1 MKGKKKEKAS
11 FTLRHPQITLYVP
24 PKKNKN
30 TKTILGTLKNIT
42 FEDRKKPH
50 APLKTNSVN
59 SHVDS
64 CFARVN
70 LFFFTFTPNSL
81 IALLLSHESHLT
93 RSI

>member
-42 FEDRKKPH
+42 FEDRKRPH
-50 APLKTNSVN
+50 APLKTNGVN
-59 SHVDS
+59 SHIDFY
-64 CFARVN
+64 FARIN
-70 LFFFTFTPNSL
+70 LFF
-81 IALLLSHESHLT
+81 LLSLL
-93 RSI
+93 I